1 MEAHTMCDT
10 TAYVISSDGEETVM
24 ENVQLIRPEEG
35 GIYLRNLFGEETVFE
50 GRIKE
55 VSLGNGRV
63 ILER

>member
-1 MEAHTMCDT
+1 
-10 TAYVISSDGEETVM
+10 M

-35 GIYLRNLFGEETVFE
+35 GVYLKNLFGEETVFE

-55 VSLGNGRV
+55 VSLSNGRV